1 MKNTRGDLIVK
12 MLFVTF
18 GVVFV
23 GIVGF
28 HAIKDTKN
36 EKKYGK
42 PIYEFVITDK
52 YDNLGSNWH
61 LIGGRA
67 TESEYHIAYKYR
79 LTNRPDRKDNMV
91 WYSNETTVTSGR
103 YRKLYVGQTLYNEDG
118 FLPY

>member
-1 MKNTRGDLIVK
+1 MKTSKDTFEEIMYAVLIVV
-12 MLFVTF
+12 L
-18 GVVFV
+18 
-23 GIVGF
+23 IVGSICGII
-28 HAIKDTKN
+28 HDKRI

-52 YDNLGSNWH
+52 YDDLGSNWH

-67 TESEYHIAYKYR
+67 TESEYHIAYKHR

-91 WYSNETTVTSGR
+91 WYSGETTVTSGS

-118 FLPY
+118 FFPY